1 MEDGIHIILGYEQYC
16 LEWTENYE
24 EDSFFFTILER
35 WPRHRSSLQ
44 WVFTNHKK
52 SHTTKF
58 HTQMHMLVTLSLENE
73 VFFNNSF

>member
-1 MEDGIHIILGYEQYC
+1 MKKTPLFHHSQKGGLDIGLAFNG
-16 LEWTENYE
+16 
-24 EDSFFFTILER
+24 
-35 WPRHRSSLQ
+35 
-44 WVFTNHKK
+44 VFTNHKK